1 MIWSKYKFHIKITFF
16 NIILN
21 WNLKYNANFIYFGLI
36 WCSPYRKIW
45 NFVRIL
51 YFLDI
56 YSRFLPY
63 TYIFLIGNGDQTFI
77 LLVKYSM
84 KFYANMC
91 NSFFNSLFFF
101 IKNWTFSLG
110 SKLRLEYSDCHET
123 FENLIFGWNLKSQWV
138 FIPFL

>member
-63 TYIFLIGNGDQTFI
+63 ISFW
-77 LLVKYSM
+77 LVTEIKP
-84 KFYANMC
+84 
-91 NSFFNSLFFF
+91 LFFWSSIRWNF
-101 IKNWTFSLG
+101 MQICVIHFSIHYFFLLKTEHFRWVQNYAL
-110 SKLRLEYSDCHET
+110 SIRIVMKL
-123 FENLIFGWNLKSQWV
+123 LKIW
-138 FIPFL
+138 FLDGI